1 MKNFLF
7 YTLLAA
13 MFVLP
18 IAASAGEKAHAKED
32 CAKITDAAKK
42 AECEAKH
49 HEGAKH

>member
-18 IAASAGEKAHAKED
+18 IAASASDDAHKVDCTKKEN
-32 CAKITDAAKK
+32 AAN
-42 AECEAKH
+42 EACKH
-49 HEGAKH
+49 HEGH